1 MESAMKSPANATN
14 AYRRVAAKEQRQ
26 RERDEFQQLLAK
38 LDGET
43 IAKLRYEAL
52 RAANTRMPGADP
64 HAVVREAQLHFESQV
79 RFLVGGES

>member
-1 MESAMKSPANATN
+1 
-14 AYRRVAAKEQRQ
+14 
-26 RERDEFQQLLAK
+26 
-38 LDGET
+38 
-43 IAKLRYEAL
+43 LRYDAL